1 MTQSDQQHIEDLQFR
16 IAFLEQ
22 NLDDLNDI
30 VTQQQAQISMME
42 RAVKHLNSRLEQV
55 SPANIRS
62 PEDETPPPHY

>member
-30 VTQQQAQISMME
+30 VTQQQAQISLME

-55 SPANIRS
+55 SPANIKS

>member
-1 MTQSDQQHIEDLQFR
+1 MTQSDQEQIEDLQMR

-22 NLDDLNDI
+22 NLDELNEI
-30 VTQQQAQISMME
+30 VTSQQTQIAMME
-42 RAVKHLNSRLEQV
+42 RAMKYLSSRLEQV

>member
-1 MTQSDQQHIEDLQFR
+1 MTQSDQDHIEDLQMR

-22 NLDDLNDI
+22 NLDELNDI
-30 VTQQQAQISMME
+30 VTNQQTQMAMME
-42 RAVKHLNSRLEQV
+42 RAMKYLSSRLEQV

>member
-1 MTQSDQQHIEDLQFR
+1 MTQSDQEQIEDLQMR

-22 NLDDLNDI
+22 NLDELNDI
-30 VTQQQAQISMME
+30 VTNQQTQMAMME
-42 RAVKHLNSRLEQV
+42 RAMKYLSSRLEQV